1 MVTFSYLNIV
11 LMKILFRIPLSL
23 AIVCL
28 CTTHYI
34 HAQGGETFNSF
45 EASNFPGY
53 FIHHSKDG
61 AYIGPI
67 LNDEDK
73 KFAEFAFD
81 PSPFQKE
88 EDRKQGLLIFVKPL
102 NAQQLYL
109 RHLNGK
115 LVVARSDDSK
125 AFFDDATFYARK
137 GFTQKEPYWKGVN
150 DGWEISF
157 ESSRYPG
164 YYIRHSNYRLYLQ
177 KDDGS
182 ELFKKDATFIFRWAN
197 HKGPLIL
204 DEFNTEQARV
214 RRMAELAFSF
224 MQENKVNQDNAQAE
238 QSRLEQQRA
247 IENQQSARDEEQR
260 LAQQRA
266 AEEER
271 RLEQQRVQEE
281 EQRIAEIEAQ
291 EEQRRVAEIE
301 AQEEQRRIAE
311 VQAQEEQQAAAQ
323 AQQPQYRDKTFTVQ
337 IDCKGYSTLT
347 NTGTNDQI
355 TVSFVNKDGTKLV
368 DGNSTKVINNCDL
381 DTYISM
387 TSAQLMNEVVAVQI
401 TTSGNDGF
409 WMDRV
414 LLHADNQEIAHWGAN
429 EGKGYCLSQDP
440 ADGNGSWKDFV
451 GARGCQPCFR
461 FEVTSGKVVNC
472 Q

>member
-1 MVTFSYLNIV
+1 
-11 LMKILFRIPLSL
+11 MKILFRIPLSL

-53 FIHHSKDG
+53 FIHYSKDG

-73 KFAEFAFD
+73 KFTEFAFD

-102 NAQQLYL
+102 NEQQLYL

-157 ESSRYPG
+157 ESSKYPG
-164 YYIRHSNYRLYLQ
+164 YYISHSNYNLYLQ

-197 HKGPLIL
+197 HKGPLNL

-224 MQENKVNQDNAQAE
+224 TPENKVNQNNAQAE
-238 QSRLEQQRA
+238 QSRLEQQR
-247 IENQQSARDEEQR
+247 
-260 LAQQRA
+260 
-266 AEEER
+266 
-271 RLEQQRVQEE
+271 V
-281 EQRIAEIEAQ
+281 Q
-291 EEQRRVAEIE
+291 EEQRRV
-301 AQEEQRRIAE
+301 AE
-311 VQAQEEQQAAAQ
+311 VQAQEEQQTVAQ
-323 AQQPQYRDKTFTVQ
+323 AQQPQYQDKTFTVQ
-337 IDCKGYSTLT
+337 IDCRGYSTLT
-347 NTGTNDQI
+347 NTGTKDQI
-355 TVSFVNKDGTKLV
+355 TVSFVNPDGIKLM
-368 DGNSTKVINNCDL
+368 DSNTTKVISNCDS
-381 DTYISM
+381 DTFISM
-387 TSAQLMNEVVAVQI
+387 TSPQLMNQVVAVQI
-401 TTSGNDGF
+401 TTSGSDGF

-414 LLHADNQEIAHWGAN
+414 LLHADNQEIATWGAKQ
-429 EGKGYCLSQDP
+429 GKGYCLSQDP
-440 ADGNGSWKDFV
+440 ADGDGS
-451 GARGCQPCFR
+451 
-461 FEVTSGKVVNC
+461 
-472 Q
+472 